1 MKNLWAETKKFLLGI
16 YAELRGHLK
25 TVIVGLV
32 LAAMAGTAA
41 GEATG
46 TFEPVSGGLEVVGAK
61 ESNEESLLK
70 EILAKLNADIEP
82 RIKDLEDARIRVTEG
97 SLGDDCSGR
106 NLPYVHFTDVTIDRG
121 PSFTYAGEIR
131 GTTSSRIAIG
141 TLTVTDGRF
150 PNFNV
155 SSSTI
160 HVLTATSPK
169 TDGYDLDSLGVST
182 TTAVSIIST
191 EPGWAFSG
199 EAEHAILSAQLSDCQ
214 INEVLLTDID
224 SNGDWLIEY
233 VDIGTL
239 NFIRGEYG
247 DGDGPSLSDLSLAD
261 NVSVG
266 TVTISGITVEAVNV
280 Q

>member
-1 MKNLWAETKKFLLGI
+1 M
-16 YAELRGHLK
+16 
-25 TVIVGLV
+25 
-32 LAAMAGTAA
+32 
-41 GEATG
+41 
-46 TFEPVSGGLEVVGAK
+46 
-61 ESNEESLLK
+61 
-70 EILAKLNADIEP
+70 
-82 RIKDLEDARIRVTEG
+82 
-97 SLGDDCSGR
+97 
-106 NLPYVHFTDVTIDRG
+106 
-121 PSFTYAGEIR
+121 
-131 GTTSSRIAIG
+131 
-141 TLTVTDGRF
+141 
-150 PNFNV
+150 
-155 SSSTI
+155 
-160 HVLTATSPK
+160 
-169 TDGYDLDSLGVST
+169 GVST